1 SGNRERAGEGEIV
14 RRHGRVHGGA
24 GRRRGGVR
32 RVGAVR
38 ARQRA
43 DVRRTARCGGRGIS
57 RGGFRV
63 RRAAG
68 DDVSLD
74 SAAAGRAERAVRG
87 AAAQRRGRG
96 GAARLLLRCGRR
108 RVLPRVVHHLAGAHR
123 GSGAARGSRARDAR
137 GGGRMKRRPSGALV
151 LSICLHVVLIVGLV
165 WIMAVPLPF
174 QKWMDQHREAPAEH
188 LGYLQ
193 VPNEGVTR
201 PGRNGGNN
209 IPRTHT
215 RPRPFVAPATAPSAI
230 PKASTQPT
238 PSAGNGTGP
247 QVGLGGA
254 ESGITPS
261 FSDPRLWLPPGPVL
275 GVPRSQSQ

>member
-1 SGNRERAGEGEIV
+1 
-14 RRHGRVHGGA
+14 
-24 GRRRGGVR
+24 
-32 RVGAVR
+32 
-38 ARQRA
+38 
-43 DVRRTARCGGRGIS
+43 
-57 RGGFRV
+57 
-63 RRAAG
+63 
-68 DDVSLD
+68 
-74 SAAAGRAERAVRG
+74 
-87 AAAQRRGRG
+87 
-96 GAARLLLRCGRR
+96 
-108 RVLPRVVHHLAGAHR
+108 
-123 GSGAARGSRARDAR
+123 
-137 GGGRMKRRPSGALV
+137 MKRRPSGALV

-275 GVPRSQSQ
+275 GVPRSQSQRLDSVIMARLQPHLDSLEAIAEHQGKAPGDWTFNKDGKKWGMDPKYIYIGDHKIPTAILALLPLNKGANPITSNANKAFAFQHDEIQYNAQRAMNEEEFNQAVKRIRERKQREHDEEMKDRQRHKQQADSTIAQP